1 MRVLIVTPMLK
12 IYHFIIF
19 IILCCIGISDADAQ
33 YANAEI
39 SSGGFSFIPAFTD
52 INPNLIIRAGT
63 GNKSLMSAHMIG
75 NIRLNSMNPRG
86 FIFITRAKIIDK
98 QFKLTAGIHLP
109 AIQIDEEFHVDTFF
123 AQELIASYKL
133 SDHWSLSSMYLHG
146 KGRNN
151 DLEINLMTF
160 NAQFS
165 YKRFLFLT
173 QLYLLD
179 LDQTYGLAENIT
191 YKLTKKIDIR
201 GFANSTISNGDFKWT
216 IGLLRHF

>member
-1 MRVLIVTPMLK
+1 MKALIETPSLK
-12 IYHFIIF
+12 IYYLITF
-19 IILCCIGISDADAQ
+19 IILFFIGISNVNAQ

-39 SSGGFSFIPAFTD
+39 SSGGFSFVPAFTD
-52 INPNLIIRAGT
+52 TNPNLIIYAGT
-63 GNKSLMSAHMIG
+63 GNKGLISAHMVG
-75 NIRLNSMNPRG
+75 NIRLSSMNPRG
-86 FIFITRAKIIDK
+86 FIFITRAKIINK
-98 QFKLTAGIHLP
+98 KFKLTAGIHLP
-109 AIQIDEEFHVDTFF
+109 AIQIDEDFQVDTFF

-179 LDQTYGLAENIT
+179 LDHTYGLAENIT
-191 YKLTKKIDIR
+191 YKLTKKLDIR